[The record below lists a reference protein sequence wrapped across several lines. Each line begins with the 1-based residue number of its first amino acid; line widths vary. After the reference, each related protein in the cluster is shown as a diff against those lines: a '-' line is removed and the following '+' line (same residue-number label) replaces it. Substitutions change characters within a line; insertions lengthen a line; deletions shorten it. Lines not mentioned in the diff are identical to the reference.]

1 MNATSN
7 RYTNVAIILHW
18 LIAAAIIFQMVLGWR
33 LGDAPK
39 GATTYALFQL
49 HKSIGFTILFLSL
62 ARLAWR
68 FMHTPPALPSH
79 MKAWEKTA
87 SHLVHISFYVIMIG
101 LPMTGWLLVS
111 TSKINIPTVLFGVM
125 PMPHLPFLSELAVT
139 TKATLNDAAGAGHGL
154 LSLLTCLLLLLHVGA
169 VLKHQVIVKDDVFAR
184 MAVGARAGI
193 TEPRLWFV
201 GFFGLLMMW
210 SAYVYLPPIKVK
222 VAPVAV
228 VVEDETETEA
238 LATPIVAETS
248 KQPVVVDNS
257 PTVVKPA
264 IDTSPIATPVIA
276 TETIKTMPLSTWLV
290 NKNAQLGFVAQW
302 EGQPVIGSFQ
312 QWTADIVFSPDDL
325 KNSSLTV
332 KVDLA
337 SVATGDEQRDSA
349 LPSAD
354 WFDVAHHPTAIFLA
368 SNFKKVAEGSYK
380 ANGTLSLRDKTAP
393 IVLSFKLKID
403 GDKATAKGSTTLDR
417 TVFGVGQGEFSA
429 TDQISAAVKVSFNLT
444 AMRKP

>member
-1 MNATSN
+1 MNATRN

-39 GATTYALFQL
+39 GAATYALFQL

-87 SHLVHISFYVIMIG
+87 SHLVHMGFYVIMIG

-111 TSKINIPTVLFGVM
+111 TSKINIPTVLFGVI
-125 PMPHLPFLSELAVT
+125 PMPHLPFLSELAVA
-139 TKATLNDAAGAGHGL
+139 TKAMLNDAAGAGHGL
-154 LSLLTCLLLLLHVGA
+154 LALLTCLLLLLHVGA
-169 VLKHQVIVKDDVFAR
+169 VLKHQVIVKDNVFAR

-193 TEPRLWFV
+193 TEPRLWLV
-201 GFFGLLMMW
+201 GMTGFLVMW
-210 SAYVYLPPIKVK
+210 SAYVYMPTLKAKAIPVVAVEAEETVTATEVTEQPASVDKVASTTPSVAAETSSK
-222 VAPVAV
+222 SVEVAPVIAV
-228 VVEDETETEA
+228 D
-238 LATPIVAETS
+238 
-248 KQPVVVDNS
+248 D
-257 PTVVKPA
+257 
-264 IDTSPIATPVIA
+264 
-276 TETIKTMPLSTWLV
+276 IKILPLSHWLV
-290 NKNAQLGFVAQW
+290 SKNAQLGFATQW
-302 EGQPVIGSFQ
+302 TGEPVVGSFK

-354 WFDVAHHPTAIFLA
+354 WFDVANHPTAIFKA
-368 SNFKKVAEGSYK
+368 SQFRKVAEGSYK
-380 ANGTLSLRDKTAP
+380 ADGTLSLRDKTAP
-393 IVLSFKLKID
+393 IVLSFKLNID

-429 TDQISAAVKVSFNLT
+429 TDQIPAAVKVSFNLT
-444 AMRKP
+444 AKRKP

>member
-1 MNATSN
+1 MNATRN

-39 GATTYALFQL
+39 GAATYALFQL

-139 TKATLNDAAGAGHGL
+139 TKAMLNDAASAGHGL
-154 LSLLTCLLLLLHVGA
+154 LALLTCLLLLLHVGA
-169 VLKHQVIVKDDVFAR
+169 VLKHQVIVKDNVFAR

-193 TEPRLWFV
+193 TEPRLWLV
-201 GFFGLLMMW
+201 GMTGLLVMW
-210 SAYVYLPPIKVK
+210 SAYVYMPTLKAIPVVAVEAEETVTATEVTEQPASVDK
-222 VAPVAV
+222 VASTTPSVAAETQPTPVDAV
-228 VVEDETETEA
+228 PA
-238 LATPIVAETS
+238 LATET
-248 KQPVVVDNS
+248 
-257 PTVVKPA
+257 VKL
-264 IDTSPIATPVIA
+264 I
-276 TETIKTMPLSTWLV
+276 PLSHWLV
-290 NKNAQLGFVAQW
+290 SKNAQLGFATQW
-302 EGQPVIGSFQ
+302 TGEPVVGSFK

-337 SVATGDEQRDSA
+337 SVATGDEQRDTA

-354 WFDVAHHPTAIFLA
+354 WFDVANHPTAIFKA
-368 SNFKKVAEGSYK
+368 SQFEKVAEGSYK
-380 ANGTLSLRDKTAP
+380 ADGTLSLRDKTAP
-393 IVLSFKLKID
+393 IVLSFKLNID

-417 TVFGVGQGEFSA
+417 TVFGVGQGEFLA
-429 TDQISAAVKVSFNLT
+429 TDQIPAAVKVTFNLT
-444 AMRKP
+444 ATRRKP

>member
-1 MNATSN
+1 MNATRN
-7 RYTNVAIILHW
+7 RYTNVAIVLHW

-49 HKSIGFTILFLSL
+49 HKSIGFTILLL
-62 ARLAWR
+62 ALLRLAWR
-68 FMHTPPALPSH
+68 FFHPPPALPSH
-79 MKAWEKTA
+79 MKVWEKTA
-87 SHLVHISFYVIMIG
+87 SHWVHMALYGIMIG
-101 LPMTGWLLVS
+101 LPLTGWIAVS
-111 TSKINIPTVLFGVM
+111 TSKINIPTVLYGVV
-125 PMPHLPFLSELAVT
+125 PVPHLPFLSQLAVP
-139 TKATLNDAAGAGHGL
+139 TKSMLNDVAGAGHGL
-154 LSLLTCLLLLLHVGA
+154 LVLLTCLLLLLHIGA

-201 GFFGLLMMW
+201 GILGLLVMW
-210 SAYVYLPPIKVK
+210 SAYVYMPTLNAK
-222 VAPVAV
+222 VAPIAAVA
-228 VVEDETETEA
+228 EDTATDTDITEQPAAIENTVIATPAIATETRS
-238 LATPIVAETS
+238 TS
-248 KQPVVVDNS
+248 VE
-257 PTVVKPA
+257 
-264 IDTSPIATPVIA
+264 ATPVITA
-276 TETIKTMPLSTWLV
+276 DAVKAMPLSHWIV
-290 NKNAQLGFVAQW
+290 GKNAQLGFVTQW
-302 EGQPVIGSFQ
+302 TGESVVGGFK

-337 SVATGDEQRDSA
+337 SVSTGDEQRDTA

-354 WFDVAHHPTAIFLA
+354 WFDVANHPTAVFKA
-368 SNFKKVAEGSYK
+368 SSFKQVAEGSYK
-380 ANGTLSLRDKTAP
+380 ADGTLSLRDKTAP

-417 TVFGVGQGEFSA
+417 NIFGVGQGEFSA
-429 TDQISAAVKVSFNLT
+429 TDQIPAAVKVSFNLT